1 MTAIWTVVALGAFAG
16 NSLLCRIALGAGLI
30 DAASF
35 TTIRIASGAMLLLA
49 IARTRDRG
57 HGSQR
62 SGWLSAFVLFAYA
75 IPFSYAYLSL
85 PAGTGALLLFG
96 AAQTTMIATAI
107 LSGERPRS
115 LEWTG
120 LAGATAGLVYLVSPG
135 LSAPPPGAAALMLV
149 AGVCWGLYSL
159 MGRRAI
165 DPVAETAM
173 NFVRCL
179 PLVVLVSVAMIRN
192 AHVSVNGALLAAVSG
207 AMTSGLGYVA
217 WYTALPRLTATRAAT
232 VQLAVP
238 VIAAAGGVA
247 AMGEEVTARL
257 VGAGV
262 LVLGGIGLATFVRRR
277 PTLPS
282 R

>member
-1 MTAIWTVVALGAFAG
+1 MTAAWTLAALVAFAG
-16 NSLLCRIALGAGLI
+16 NSLLCRLALGAGLI

-35 TTIRIASGAMLLLA
+35 TTIRIASGAMLLVA
-49 IARTRDRG
+49 IANTRARG
-57 HGSQR
+57 RGSR
-62 SGWLSAFVLFAYA
+62 APGWLSAFVLFVYA

-96 AAQTTMIATAI
+96 AVQTTMLATAI
-107 LSGERPRS
+107 LSGERPGP
-115 LEWTG
+115 LEWLG

-135 LSAPPPGAAALMLV
+135 LSAPPPGGAALMLV
-149 AGVCWGLYSL
+149 AGVCWGFYSL
-159 MGRRAI
+159 LGRRAT
-165 DPVAETAM
+165 DPLAETAT

-179 PLVVLVSVAMIRN
+179 PLVALVSAVTIRN

-207 AMTSGLGYVA
+207 AVTSGLGYVA

-247 AMGEEVTARL
+247 AMGEEVTVRL
-257 VGAGV
+257 VTAAV

-277 PTLPS
+277 PVLQS